1 MAEKEIKNVLIPSE
15 RILNGILF
23 IRGKKVML
31 DKNLA
36 ELYQVETKSLNRAV
50 KRNIT
55 RFPVDFM
62 FQLTKKELESLRY
75 QFGTLDAGNL
85 ISQFVILKKGRGQH
99 QKYLPYVFTEQGV
112 AMLSSILNSERAI
125 MVNIQIIRTF
135 TQLREL
141 LATNSRLRVKIEN
154 MEKKYDNK
162 LKEVFDLLKQLFME
176 KSKPKNQ
183 IGFRTK

>member
-1 MAEKEIKNVLIPSE
+1 
-15 RILNGILF
+15 
-23 IRGKKVML
+23 
-31 DKNLA
+31 
-36 ELYQVETKSLNRAV
+36 
-50 KRNIT
+50 
-55 RFPVDFM
+55 
-62 FQLTKKELESLRY
+62 
-75 QFGTLDAGNL
+75 
-85 ISQFVILKKGRGQH
+85 
-99 QKYLPYVFTEQGV
+99 
-112 AMLSSILNSERAI
+112 MLSSILNSERAI